1 MVYLEKS
8 KKGFNMFGKRIAL
21 ALTAALGIV
30 FNANAQTLDTTAA
43 VVNNDI
49 ILTSELDA
57 MQKEMARNFASRGQK
72 VSPVTARKAALEQL
86 ITKSLILQQAK
97 SHGLN
102 LNDMQLDQ
110 ALAQFAARNGV
121 SVKTLLNQ
129 MGPGLN
135 EAAQRERF
143 REDLIIGEVR
153 RNQVRNRIK
162 ISDSEVKLLAKNL
175 KELGSV
181 EPSYH
186 LSQLIVPLSAKAT
199 PAQIQR
205 AVNTVDKIKA
215 DLRKGADFN
224 DLAARYTQGSL
235 AAQGGDLGFIPES
248 RVPVPFLPSLLKSKP
263 GAIIGP
269 IRSPYGLHLI
279 KYVGVTDG
287 AVKTI
292 TMYDASHIL
301 LTTSIVYPDATAV
314 KELNLLRDEI
324 LKGSI
329 SFADAAKNFS
339 EDPGSAINGGD
350 LGYATP
356 DRYDP
361 AFAAAMVRLKP
372 GEISEPIRSSF
383 GYHLIKLN
391 DIKTDLD
398 SDASYEDQA
407 RNLIFERLFRE
418 ESVAWERELRDTA
431 YIHVSDPALLNAGI
445 NIDQEQNNPSNNG

>member
-1 MVYLEKS
+1 
-8 KKGFNMFGKRIAL
+8 MFGKRIAL
-21 ALTAALGIV
+21 ALTAALGIA
-30 FNANAQTLDTTAA
+30 FSANAQTLDTTAA

-57 MQKEMARNFASRGQK
+57 MQKEMAHNFASRGQE

-97 SHGLN
+97 THGLN
-102 LNDMQLDQ
+102 LNDMQLDD

-121 SVKTLLNQ
+121 SVETLLNQ
-129 MGPGLN
+129 MGPGFS

-162 ISDSEVKLLAKNL
+162 ISESEVKLLAKNL
-175 KELGSV
+175 KQLGSV

-186 LSQLIVPLSAKAT
+186 LSQLIVPLAANAS

-205 AVNTVDKIKA
+205 AVNTVNKIKA

-224 DLAARYTQGSL
+224 DLAALYTQGSL
-235 AAQGGDLGFIPES
+235 AAQGGDLGYIPES

-263 GAIIGP
+263 GAVIGP

-279 KYVGVTDG
+279 KFVDVTDG

-301 LTTSIVYPDATAV
+301 LTTSIVYPDETAI
-314 KELNLLRDEI
+314 KELTLLRDEI
-324 LKGSI
+324 LKGAI

-407 RNLIFERLFRE
+407 RNLIFERMFRE
-418 ESVAWERELRDTA
+418 ESIAWERELRDTA

-445 NIDQEQNNPSNNG
+445 DIDQEQNPSNNG